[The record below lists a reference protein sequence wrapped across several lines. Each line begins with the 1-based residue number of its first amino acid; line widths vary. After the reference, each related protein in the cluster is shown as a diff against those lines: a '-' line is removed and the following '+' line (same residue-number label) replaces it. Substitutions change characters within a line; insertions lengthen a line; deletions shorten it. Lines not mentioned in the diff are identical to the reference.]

1 MCTVSPLHA
10 TFAIR
15 IVCTRQRILFSI
27 AAVATFKV
35 VAANKYKNQE
45 RLNEVKQRLK

>member
-10 TFAIR
+10 TFSIR
-15 IVCTRQRILFSI
+15 IVYTRQRILFSI